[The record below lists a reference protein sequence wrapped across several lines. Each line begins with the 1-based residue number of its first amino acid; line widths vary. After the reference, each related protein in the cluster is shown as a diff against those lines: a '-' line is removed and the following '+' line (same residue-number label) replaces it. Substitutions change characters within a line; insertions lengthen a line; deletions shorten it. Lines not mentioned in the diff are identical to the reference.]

1 MMATDHTR
9 LTTDTIA
16 FRCPAGLAK
25 FLRDKAY
32 SERKSIS
39 DVVRSF
45 ILQAV
50 AEGEYL
56 IEEP

>member
-1 MMATDHTR
+1 MQTDLTTT
-9 LTTDTIA
+9 TTDTIA
-16 FRCPAGLAK
+16 FRCTPGLAK
-25 FLRDKAY
+25 FIRDKAY
-32 SERKSIS
+32 SERKTIS
-39 DVVRSF
+39 QVVRSF